1 MAVPRR
7 IREQEGR
14 HATVDGI
21 PFVLPI
27 NSEKSPA
34 LMAAFTVDAEK
45 AARLMPA
52 GQLHPLRLPGGRGIL
67 LITVIDYRIT
77 DIGKYIEF
85 SIALA
90 CTRGRSPAPP
100 LLPLVFQKASGLGQ
114 FVLDLPVS
122 TEISVK
128 GGKGIWGMPKHQ
140 ASLDFLISDDTVSSQ
155 YDLDDMMVMRIE
167 IDRPAKAWLP
177 VRMSAVN
184 YCQFRGML
192 MKSYIYVTAKAGF
205 TLFNPNAARL
215 SIGDHPRAGPLKEL
229 DINPAPLFTA
239 FMPESDGVLDD
250 HVESWFLSYDED
262 GGGTS
267 EGLESVVQLGLG
279 QEWPSPP
286 DRDRGAPS
294 PSAEPATP

>member
-1 MAVPRR
+1 MVIPRR
-7 IREQEGR
+7 IRAQEGR

-21 PFVLPI
+21 PFLLPI

-34 LMAAFTVDAEK
+34 LMAAFTIDADK

-52 GQLHPLRLPGGRGIL
+52 GRLHPLRLPGGRGVL

-85 SIALA
+85 SIAIA
-90 CTRGRSPAPP
+90 CTHGRAPAPP
-100 LLPLVFQKASGLGQ
+100 LLPLALQKSFGLGQ
-114 FVLDLPVS
+114 YVLDLPVS

-167 IDRPAKAWLP
+167 INRPEKAWLP
-177 VRMSAVN
+177 VRMAAVN

-192 MKSYIYVTAKAGF
+192 MKSYIYVKARTGF
-205 TLFNPNAARL
+205 TLFNRNAARL
-215 SIGDHPRAGPLKEL
+215 TIGDHPRARPLKEL
-229 DINPAPLFTA
+229 DINPEPLFTA
-239 FMPESDGVLDD
+239 FMPESEGVLDD
-250 HVESWFLSYDED
+250 HVESWFLTHDEQ
-262 GGGTS
+262 GPGAS
-267 EGLESVVQLGLG
+267 EGLESVVDLGLG

-286 DRDRGAPS
+286 NRDRHAPS
-294 PSAEPATP
+294 PSAQPATH